1 MDELTF
7 LDLAVLRKIEDDTV
21 VERFGSKINTSFFES
36 ANLLGTL
43 KVKGYIDISPSL
55 GGNSGVILTD
65 QGKHILKRATEK
77 AQEETDYLDSA
88 ILEAIAKGA
97 NTPENL
103 AVKLSTKPRDIALHL
118 DKLVYNN
125 FVDYDIRNA
134 KISLAL
140 TESGFNTVGAVKREQ
155 KKEGEEGE
163 TAELTGPPIKEE
175 RAEQKK
181 GDGSEEDAHDIISA
195 PDIMAKLPKEE
206 KKQNTRLTRIRTKAA
221 YYASKYIWVLAIL
234 LILIILAAVAVVFYV
249 GV

>member
-7 LDLAVLRKIEDDTV
+7 LDLAVLRKIDDDTV

-55 GGNSGVILTD
+55 GGNSGVILTE
-65 QGKHILKRATEK
+65 QGRHIIKRATEK

-155 KKEGEEGE
+155 KKEGEA
-163 TAELTGPPIKEE
+163 TELTGPPIKEE
-175 RAEQKK
+175 GGEQKN

-195 PDIMAKLPKEE
+195 PDITAKLPKEE
-206 KKQNTRLTRIRTKAA
+206 KKQNTHLTRIRTKAA
-221 YYASKYIWVLAIL
+221 YYASKYIAVLVIL
-234 LILIILAAVAVVFYV
+234 FILIILAAVALVFYV